1 MKRKYFKKCDG
12 KQSKHWSLVFKRNL
26 HTGKDLEESF
36 NSKIIKSQNK
46 LPEAMG

>member
-12 KQSKHWSLVFKRNL
+12 KQNKHWSLVFKRNL

-36 NSKIIKSQNK
+36 NGKIIKSQNE
-46 LPEAMG
+46 LPGAMG